1 VTRMA
6 YLRAR
11 CAAYLLA
18 YDGHVSLKNLRTF
31 LRQHGVA
38 HGNIPRVRSHGS
50 DGSLAG
56 RVLNRCMR
64 VLIDEELVR
73 REGDGYVVPDLA
85 DLASWLADEIDD
97 DYDPPRD

>member
-1 VTRMA
+1 
-6 YLRAR
+6 
-11 CAAYLLA
+11 
-18 YDGHVSLKNLRTF
+18 
-31 LRQHGVA
+31 
-38 HGNIPRVRSHGS
+38 
-50 DGSLAG
+50 
-56 RVLNRCMR
+56 MR